1 MQGCVWGGFSSFSS
15 WPGAASRALPAKRMQ
30 MRASHKG
37 AHSCTQPAKDRGTRR
52 PSLSSVT
59 SDPLSMTRRVH
70 TNMPHPHPQ
79 PHPCQRAVSF
89 AATSPPARPPL
100 GCPLPAD
107 DALARRLSCWR
118 RRGGGLPACSDVLPP
133 HSKSELRE
141 RTCTC
146 VYVRFHS
153 FF

>member
-1 MQGCVWGGFSSFSS
+1 MGVRRGFGSFSS

-30 MRASHKG
+30 MSASHKG

-70 TNMPHPHPQ
+70 TNMPPRPSPDPHPI
-79 PHPCQRAVSF
+79 PRQRAVSL
-89 AATSPPARPPL
+89 AATGPRPPP

-107 DALARRLSCWR
+107 DALARRLSLAAPLLR
-118 RRGGGLPACSDVLPP
+118 PAWLGRSSSHFKERASERAEALKCKQLVL
-133 HSKSELRE
+133 
-141 RTCTC
+141 
-146 VYVRFHS
+146 V
-153 FF
+153 